1 MDTRNEKNVTE
12 WIGIK
17 LTYEISVCNFDDDD
31 DDDDADAADD
41 ADVRDKAKKIRKQEG
56 QQEAKR
62 MKRKASSSS
71 QAIAE
76 GRSPCSLLRLIP
88 FILFSSCVSHHK

>member
-31 DDDDADAADD
+31 DDDADAAAD

-56 QQEAKR
+56 QQEG
-62 MKRKASSSS
+62 
-71 QAIAE
+71 QAHETE
-76 GRSPCSLLRLIP
+76 GLIFLTSDCWRAFPLFSLRLIP
-88 FILFSSCVSHHK
+88 FIFSSSLSHE

>member
-56 QQEAKR
+56 QQEG
-62 MKRKASSSS
+62 
-71 QAIAE
+71 QAHETE
-76 GRSPCSLLRLIP
+76 GLIFLTSDCWRAFPLFSFRLIP
-88 FILFSSCVSHHK
+88 FIHFSLWSHHK

>member
-31 DDDDADAADD
+31 DDDADAAAD

-56 QQEAKR
+56 QAHET
-62 MKRKASSSS
+62 
-71 QAIAE
+71 E
-76 GRSPCSLLRLIP
+76 GLIFLTSDCWRAFPLFSLRLIP
-88 FILFSSCVSHHK
+88 FIFSSSLSHE